1 MANSLKTDI
10 SSAVAKV
17 KMGMIEILREKLPHR
32 TDAEIEKISD
42 SFIGNFL
49 RTADLMAIFDE
60 GYHAGK
66 SEEEILD
73 SLSDESQR
81 KYLELAVKVAQLLKT
96 EGGD

>member
-17 KMGMIEILREKLPHR
+17 KMGMIEILRAKLPHR
-32 TDAEIEKISD
+32 TDAEIEKFSD
-42 SFIGNFL
+42 DFIGNFL
-49 RTADLMAIFDE
+49 RAADLMAFFDE
-60 GYHAGK
+60 GFYAGK